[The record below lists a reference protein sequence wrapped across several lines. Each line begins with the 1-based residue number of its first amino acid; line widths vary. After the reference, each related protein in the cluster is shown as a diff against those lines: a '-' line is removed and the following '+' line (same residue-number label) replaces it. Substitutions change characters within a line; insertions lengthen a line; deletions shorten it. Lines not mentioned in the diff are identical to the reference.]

1 MAARANWKGFLK
13 VGELSCPVALFTAT
27 SSSERIAFHILNRR
41 TGRRVHRQFVD
52 SETGEFVDAA
62 NQTKGYQTGDH
73 SYAII
78 EPEEIAAAIPDS
90 DKTLDVTAFAP
101 CDSIDTL
108 YLDRPYYLAPTEG
121 GGEAFALLRDAMRAR
136 KVAAIARAVLFRRM
150 RTLLVRPHENGMIA
164 TTLSFDYEIRSA
176 ADAFADIPDIAIKG
190 EMLNLAEHIIE
201 TKAGNFDAA
210 AFDDRY
216 ENALADLVRAKQQ
229 GKPIKPKAAVAS
241 TNVVDLM
248 EALRQSAGVK
258 PAAKKPGAKKAT
270 RRGTTPGAP
279 APAKSSAKRKTG

>member
-1 MAARANWKGFLK
+1 MAARANWKGFLR
-13 VGELSCPVALFTAT
+13 VGELSCPVALFTAS
-27 SSSERIAFHILNRR
+27 SSSERIAFHIVNRR

-52 SETGEFVDAA
+52 SETGDVVEAA
-62 NQTKGYQTGDH
+62 NQTKGYQTGDQ

-90 DKTLDVTAFAP
+90 DKTLNVQSFAP
-101 CDSIDTL
+101 CGSIDAL

-121 GGEAFALLRDAMRAR
+121 GGEAFALLREAMRAR

-150 RTLLVRPHENGMIA
+150 RTLLVRPHDNGMIA
-164 TTLSFDYEIRSA
+164 TTLTFDYEIRSA
-176 ADAFADIPDIAIKG
+176 ADAFADIPNIAIKG
-190 EMLNLAEHIIE
+190 EMLSLAEHIIE

-229 GKPIKPKAAVAS
+229 GKPIKPKAPVAA
-241 TNVVDLM
+241 TNVADLM
-248 EALRQSAGVK
+248 EALRQSAGAK
-258 PAAKKPGAKKAT
+258 PAAKKSG
-270 RRGTTPGAP
+270 RRGQTA
-279 APAKSSAKRKTG
+279 AKSSGKRKAG

>member
-1 MAARANWKGFLK
+1 MMARANWKGFLK

-52 SETGEFVDAA
+52 SETGEVVEAA

-73 SYAII
+73 QYAMI

-90 DKTLDVTAFAP
+90 DKTLNVQSFAP

-108 YLDRPYYLAPTEG
+108 YLDRPYYLAPTDG

-150 RTLLVRPHENGMIA
+150 RTLLVRPHDTGMIA

-176 ADAFADIPDIAIKG
+176 AEAFADIPNIAIKG
-190 EMLNLAEHIIE
+190 EMLSLAEHIIE
-201 TKAGNFDAA
+201 TKAGGFDAA

-216 ENALADLVRAKQQ
+216 ETALADLVRAKQQ
-229 GKPIKPKAAVAS
+229 GKPIKPKAPVAA

-248 EALRQSAGVK
+248 EALRQSAGAK
-258 PAAKKPGAKKAT
+258 PAAK
-270 RRGTTPGAP
+270 RP
-279 APAKSSAKRKTG
+279 AAEKPAKASAKRKAG